1 VYSKTRSQVVELL
14 LSLFLRLR
22 GHIRVVHCSL
32 QASSNI
38 AKVLS
43 FRVGLQIVKLFL
55 GLSLGFDAVV
65 WVVDGTGFELS
76 IPAHDRKSQ
85 ETTHT
90 P

>member
-1 VYSKTRSQVVELL
+1 
-14 LSLFLRLR
+14 
-22 GHIRVVHCSL
+22 VHCSL

-43 FRVGLQIVKLFL
+43 FRVGLQIVKLLL

-65 WVVDGTGFELS
+65 RVVDGTEFELS
-76 IPAHDRKSQ
+76 ILAHVKISQ
-85 ETTHT
+85 EDRHT